1 VGIGGELNMTTGGQ
15 FDQGPYLSA
24 ALLCEKVLQEA
35 SGVKS
40 AIRIIDRVT
49 RTAAMPNPPR
59 EMEPFEYDINLLI
72 KLKVGRVRG
81 THTIQ
86 IRLVKPSGE
95 SPPPIDQTALFEGED
110 DRGVDIVVNMH
121 LKFDQPGTHW
131 FDIFYDDNR
140 LTKIPLRVVYI
151 PQVIR
156 IGPSSGELPP
166 G

>member
-1 VGIGGELNMTTGGQ
+1 MTTSGQ

-35 SGVKS
+35 DGIKS

-49 RTAAMPNPPR
+49 RVAAMPNPPA

-72 KLKVGRVRG
+72 KLKVGMVRG
-81 THTIQ
+81 THSIQ

-121 LKFDQPGTHW
+121 LKFEMPGTYW
-131 FDIFYDDNR
+131 FDISYDGNR
-140 LTKIPLRVVYI
+140 LTKIPLRVIYI
-151 PQVIR
+151 PQIIR
-156 IGPSSGELPP
+156 IGPSSGQLPP